1 MRFPNPLI
9 PGRLIRRYKRFLA
22 DITLDDGTVI
32 TAHCANSGSMKGCQT
47 PGSRVYV
54 SPQDK
59 PGRKLKYTW
68 EMIRV
73 GRAWVGINTG
83 HPNPIVYDAIEHQ
96 LIPELRGYSEMR
108 REVKY
113 GRRSRIDVW
122 LRRPGQICYVEVKN
136 VTLAEEGAALFPD
149 AVTER
154 GTKHLRELMD
164 QVAAGDRAVMFY
176 LVQRSD
182 CNLFKPADDIDSVY
196 GATLR
201 EAAHHGVEILV
212 YQAIVSPQ
220 RIRLDKPLPYDLS
233 CR

>member
-32 TAHCANSGSMKGCQT
+32 TAHCANSGSMMGCQT

-73 GRAWVGINTG
+73 GGVWVGINTG
-83 HPNPIVYDAIEHQ
+83 HPNPIVYEAIERRS
-96 LIPELRGYSEMR
+96 IPELRGYSEMR

-113 GRRSRIDVW
+113 GRNSRIDVW
-122 LRRPGQICYVEVKN
+122 LRRPGQTCYVEVKN
-136 VTLAEEGAALFPD
+136 VTLAAEGDALFPD
-149 AVTER
+149 AVTDR
-154 GTKHLRELMD
+154 GAKHLRELMD
-164 QVAAGDRAVMFY
+164 QVAVGDRAVMFY

-182 CNLFKPADDIDSVY
+182 CDLFRPADDIDSVY

-201 EAAHHGVEILV
+201 EAVDHGVEILV
-212 YQAIVSPQ
+212 YQAIVSPPQ
-220 RIRLDKPLPYDLS
+220 IRLDKPLPYDLS